1 MDTQKKKKQASKK
14 YSSTSYTIAH
24 PEPPKHTVLPACF
37 SCKIFCWLMLASLSV
52 NVHSFKTLYY
62 KHEHKMA
69 PKSVRLKLPV
79 TLNPRKCSEV
89 CVSTGMCVAVMRVLC
104 RASSVSFTAWQQ
116 TSQKPKNHAPK
127 SHFITTELPSFLL
140 ALKTGWRLG
149 EGREG
154 RVRCA
159 WWGLVQCLCE
169 AVP

>member
-1 MDTQKKKKQASKK
+1 MNEKRIQNHMEQLQLVFIKNSGHTHKKKQASKK

-89 CVSTGMCVAVMRVLC
+89 CVNTGMC
-104 RASSVSFTAWQQ
+104 AWQSCVCFVGPQ
-116 TSQKPKNHAPK
+116 VWALQHDSKLLRSRRIMPQ
-127 SHFITTELPSFLL
+127 SLILSLLSCLLSF
-140 ALKTGWRLG
+140 
-149 EGREG
+149 
-154 RVRCA
+154 
-159 WWGLVQCLCE
+159 
-169 AVP
+169 